1 MEEKYSK
8 EFLIT
13 EFTNQIKTTEE
24 NLVKLREEISRQS
37 QQLVRLNGALEGLNM
52 LEEAQAESELVGIEV
67 LEDTEEVVE
76 EG

>member
-8 EFLIT
+8 DFLIA
-13 EFTNQIKTTEE
+13 EFSGQIKTTEE
-24 NLVKLREEISRQS
+24 NLVKLREEVARQS
-37 QQLVRLNGALEGLNM
+37 QQLVRLNGALEALNM
-52 LEEAQAESELVGIEV
+52 VEDTTDSEVLEV

>member
-8 EFLIT
+8 DFLIA
-13 EFTNQIKTTEE
+13 EFTGQIKATEE
-24 NLVKLREEISRQS
+24 NLVKLREEVARQS
-37 QQLVRLNGALEGLNM
+37 QQLVRLNGALEALNM
-52 LEEAQAESELVGIEV
+52 IEDTQNDPEGLEV

>member
-8 EFLIT
+8 DFLIA
-13 EFTNQIKTTEE
+13 EFTAQIKTTEE

-52 LEEAQAESELVGIEV
+52 LEDAQTEV

>member
-8 EFLIT
+8 DFLIA
-13 EFTNQIKTTEE
+13 EFTGQIKATEE
-24 NLVKLREEISRQS
+24 NLVKLREEIARQS
-37 QQLVRLNGALEGLNM
+37 QQLVRLNGALEALNM
-52 LEEAQAESELVGIEV
+52 IEDTQNDPEGLEV

>member
-24 NLVKLREEISRQS
+24 NLVKLREEIARQS
-37 QQLVRLNGALEGLNM
+37 QQLVRLNGALEALNM
-52 LEEAQAESELVGIEV
+52 IEDTQNDPEGLEV

>member
-8 EFLIT
+8 DFLIA
-13 EFTNQIKTTEE
+13 EFTGQIKTTEE
-24 NLVKLREEISRQS
+24 NLAQLREETARQS
-37 QQLVRLNGALEGLNM
+37 QQLVRLNGALEALNM
-52 LEEAQAESELVGIEV
+52 IEDTTDPEGLEV

>member
-8 EFLIT
+8 DFLIA

-24 NLVKLREEISRQS
+24 NLVKLREETARQS

-52 LEEAQAESELVGIEV
+52 LEDAQTESEPEV

>member
-8 EFLIT
+8 DFLIA
-13 EFTNQIKTTEE
+13 EFTGQIKATEE
-24 NLVKLREEISRQS
+24 NLVKLREEIARQS
-37 QQLVRLNGALEGLNM
+37 QQLVRLNGALEALNM
-52 LEEAQAESELVGIEV
+52 IEDTTDPEGLEV

>member
-8 EFLIT
+8 VFLIA
-13 EFTNQIKTTEE
+13 EFTGQIKATEE
-24 NLVKLREEISRQS
+24 NLVKLREEVARQS
-37 QQLVRLNGALEGLNM
+37 QQLVRLNGALEALNM
-52 LEEAQAESELVGIEV
+52 VEDTTDSEVLEV

>member
-8 EFLIT
+8 DFLIE
-13 EFTNQIKTTEE
+13 EFTKQIKTTEE

-37 QQLVRLNGALEGLNM
+37 QQLVRLNGALEALNM
-52 LEEAQAESELVGIEV
+52 IEDTTDSEGLEV

>member
-8 EFLIT
+8 DFLIA
-13 EFTNQIKTTEE
+13 EFTGQIKTTEE
-24 NLVKLREEISRQS
+24 NLVKLREEVARQS

-52 LEEAQAESELVGIEV
+52 LEDAQTEV

>member
-8 EFLIT
+8 DFLIA
-13 EFTNQIKTTEE
+13 EFTGQIKATEE
-24 NLVKLREEISRQS
+24 NLVKLREETTRQS
-37 QQLVRLNGALEGLNM
+37 QQLVRLNGALEALNM
-52 LEEAQAESELVGIEV
+52 IEDTTDPEGLEV

>member
-8 EFLIT
+8 EFLIA
-13 EFTNQIKTTEE
+13 EFANQIKTTEE
-24 NLVKLREEISRQS
+24 NLVKLREEIARQS

-52 LEEAQAESELVGIEV
+52 LEDAQAESESEGLEV

>member
-8 EFLIT
+8 DFLIA
-13 EFTNQIKTTEE
+13 EFTGQIKTTEE
-24 NLVKLREEISRQS
+24 NLVKLREEVARQS
-37 QQLVRLNGALEGLNM
+37 QQLVRLNGALEALNM
-52 LEEAQAESELVGIEV
+52 IEDAQTDPEGLEV

>member
-8 EFLIT
+8 EFLIA

-24 NLVKLREEISRQS
+24 NLAKLREETARQS
-37 QQLVRLNGALEGLNM
+37 QQLVRLNGALEALNM
-52 LEEAQAESELVGIEV
+52 IEDTQNDQEGLEV

>member
-8 EFLIT
+8 DFLIA
-13 EFTNQIKTTEE
+13 EFSGQIKTTEE
-24 NLVKLREEISRQS
+24 NLVKLREETARQS
-37 QQLVRLNGALEGLNM
+37 QQLVRLNGALEALNM
-52 LEEAQAESELVGIEV
+52 IEDTTDPEGLEV

>member
-8 EFLIT
+8 DFLIA
-13 EFTNQIKTTEE
+13 EFTGQIKTTEE
-24 NLVKLREEISRQS
+24 NLAKLREETARQS
-37 QQLVRLNGALEGLNM
+37 QQLVRLNGALEALNM
-52 LEEAQAESELVGIEV
+52 VEDTDTTDPEGLEV

>member
-8 EFLIT
+8 EFLIA

-24 NLVKLREEISRQS
+24 NLAKLREETARQS
-37 QQLVRLNGALEGLNM
+37 QQLVRLNGALEALKMVEDTDTTDPEGL
-52 LEEAQAESELVGIEV
+52 EV

>member
-8 EFLIT
+8 DFLIE

-24 NLVKLREEISRQS
+24 NLVKLREEIARQS

-52 LEEAQAESELVGIEV
+52 LEDAQTEV

>member
-8 EFLIT
+8 DFLIE
-13 EFTNQIKTTEE
+13 EFTKQIKTTEE

-52 LEEAQAESELVGIEV
+52 LADAQTENEPEV

>member
-8 EFLIT
+8 DFLIA
-13 EFTNQIKTTEE
+13 EFTGQIKATEE
-24 NLVKLREEISRQS
+24 NLVKLREELARQS
-37 QQLVRLNGALEGLNM
+37 QQLVRLNGALEALNM
-52 LEEAQAESELVGIEV
+52 IEDTQNDPEGLEV

>member
-8 EFLIT
+8 DFLIA
-13 EFTNQIKTTEE
+13 EFTGQIKSTEE
-24 NLVKLREEISRQS
+24 NLVKLREEIARQS
-37 QQLVRLNGALEGLNM
+37 QQLVRLNGALEALNM
-52 LEEAQAESELVGIEV
+52 IEDTQTDSEGLEV

>member
-8 EFLIT
+8 DFLIA
-13 EFTNQIKTTEE
+13 EFSGQIKTTEE
-24 NLVKLREEISRQS
+24 NLVKLREEVARQS
-37 QQLVRLNGALEGLNM
+37 QQLVRLNGALEALNM
-52 LEEAQAESELVGIEV
+52 VEDTTDPEGLEV

>member
-8 EFLIT
+8 DFLIA
-13 EFTNQIKTTEE
+13 EFTGQIKTTEE
-24 NLVKLREEISRQS
+24 NLVKLREEIARQS
-37 QQLVRLNGALEGLNM
+37 QQLVRLNGALEALNM
-52 LEEAQAESELVGIEV
+52 IEDTQTDPEGLEV

>member
-8 EFLIT
+8 DFLIA

-52 LEEAQAESELVGIEV
+52 LEDAQTDQEGLEV

>member
-8 EFLIT
+8 DFLIA
-13 EFTNQIKTTEE
+13 EFTGQIKTTEE
-24 NLVKLREEISRQS
+24 NLVKLRDEVARQS
-37 QQLVRLNGALEGLNM
+37 QQLVRLNGALEALNM
-52 LEEAQAESELVGIEV
+52 VEDTTDPEGLEV

>member
-8 EFLIT
+8 DFLIA
-13 EFTNQIKTTEE
+13 EFSGQIKTTEE
-24 NLVKLREEISRQS
+24 NLVKLREEIARQS
-37 QQLVRLNGALEGLNM
+37 QQLVRLNGALEALNM
-52 LEEAQAESELVGIEV
+52 LEDAQTDPEGLEV

>member
-8 EFLIT
+8 EFLIA
-13 EFTNQIKTTEE
+13 EFTNQIKATEE
-24 NLVKLREEISRQS
+24 NLVKLREETARQS
-37 QQLVRLNGALEGLNM
+37 QQLVRLNGALEALNM
-52 LEEAQAESELVGIEV
+52 VEDATDPEGLEV

>member
-8 EFLIT
+8 DFLIA
-13 EFTNQIKTTEE
+13 EFSGQIKTTEE
-24 NLVKLREEISRQS
+24 NLVKLREEVARQS
-37 QQLVRLNGALEGLNM
+37 QQLVRLNGALEALNM
-52 LEEAQAESELVGIEV
+52 VEDTTDSGVLEV

>member
-8 EFLIT
+8 DFLIA
-13 EFTNQIKTTEE
+13 EFTGQIKTTEE
-24 NLVKLREEISRQS
+24 NLVKLREEIARQS

-52 LEEAQAESELVGIEV
+52 LEDAQVESESEGLEV

>member
-8 EFLIT
+8 DFLIA
-13 EFTNQIKTTEE
+13 EFTGQIKATEE
-24 NLVKLREEISRQS
+24 NLVKLREETARQS
-37 QQLVRLNGALEGLNM
+37 QQLVRLNGALEALKMVEDTDTTDPEGL
-52 LEEAQAESELVGIEV
+52 EV

>member
-8 EFLIT
+8 DFLIA
-13 EFTNQIKTTEE
+13 EFTGQIKTTEE
-24 NLVKLREEISRQS
+24 NLAQLREETARQS
-37 QQLVRLNGALEGLNM
+37 QQLVRLNGALEALNM
-52 LEEAQAESELVGIEV
+52 VEDTTDPEGLEV

>member
-8 EFLIT
+8 DFLIA
-13 EFTNQIKTTEE
+13 EFTGQIKTTEE
-24 NLVKLREEISRQS
+24 NLVKLREEIARQS
-37 QQLVRLNGALEGLNM
+37 QQLVRLNGALEALNM
-52 LEEAQAESELVGIEV
+52 IEDAQTDPEGLEV

>member
-8 EFLIT
+8 DFLIA
-13 EFTNQIKTTEE
+13 EFTSQIKTTEE
-24 NLVKLREEISRQS
+24 NLVKLREEIARQS
-37 QQLVRLNGALEGLNM
+37 QQLVRLNGALEALNM
-52 LEEAQAESELVGIEV
+52 IEDAQTDPEGLEV